1 MDNNEQSSLDI
12 WNNLSSGVPEEKDE
26 DGNVAVEEQETIFS
40 AIFDFLGRRR
50 LRPDRSALRAHPS
63 RQVSD

>member
-40 AIFDFLGRRR
+40 AIFDFLG
-50 LRPDRSALRAHPS
+50 DAASWAGD
-63 RQVSD
+63 VSDLIGLL